1 MEVWAINSSEEDGYY
16 LIQCILAT
24 TVTKIQHYLPAFVVQ
39 GEYTNP
45 NQKDSSSFNN
55 FSG

>member
-16 LIQCILAT
+16 LIQCILAIA
-24 TVTKIQHYLPAFVVQ
+24 VTKIQHYLPAFVVQ

-45 NQKDSSSFNN
+45 NQKDSSFNN